1 MPRKDGT
8 PTAAERKNA
17 ERIESNRRY
26 VRDGK
31 DLTELDDATLT
42 DVRAELADDPD
53 AVAVIDTELGRRIAE
68 RSRSGGGGYEDP
80 GTNRNARE
88 S

>member
-1 MPRKDGT
+1 M
-8 PTAAERKNA
+8 TA
-17 ERIESNRRY
+17 RR
-26 VRDGK
+26 
-31 DLTELDDATLT
+31 LTVAAALVGASLVGFGGGRATAHPSPAPVT
-42 DVRAELADDPD
+42 VCRALADGSVHAYVDPD